1 MEGGNGPAER
11 RLTTFL
17 EEKRVILICFLIAF
31 SQFQYGY
38 DSAAVA
44 GFQTM
49 PGFLRIY
56 GYADVRSCLRVRVH
70 LLT

>member
-1 MEGGNGPAER
+1 MEGGHGQAER

-17 EEKRVILICFLIAF
+17 EEKRVIFICFCIAF

-56 GYADVRSCLRVRVH
+56 GYADVRSCIHVLVG
-70 LLT
+70 